1 MTDLAGCRIYE
12 VDRPAKRADMVTL
25 VWDRCD
31 MYVTDSNAMSVDSGK
46 RFRNVT
52 TANMLTPSSYKLFV
66 SSIHKTILY
75 MYTMSWSKTTTTT
88 NKIHVLVRCY
98 SSFLQFP
105 FLKFLFLFNRLLPQW
120 KLPGQISTTK
130 ILGPKLVKSASSVR
144 KLQLGELPGW
154 DGSTIGDG
162 VDVESHAWRD
172 LGSHPKKVASKL
184 WELPKGF
191 KKKTMWSGDMFFFDL
206 ARNCWWFRNPA
217 RKPVDIVNMF
227 IDS

>member
-1 MTDLAGCRIYE
+1 MVGDKLINQPNGRGLYTHYKIWLGFPIQALMTDLAGCRIYE

-88 NKIHVLVRCY
+88 NKIHVLKLLAPHF
-98 SSFLQFP
+98 SKKNSLSFICFP
-105 FLKFLFLFNRLLPQW
+105 IQPVACNG
-120 KLPGQISTTK
+120 LPGQISTTK

-162 VDVESHAWRD
+162 VDV
-172 LGSHPKKVASKL
+172 
-184 WELPKGF
+184 KGP
-191 KKKTMWSGDMFFFDL
+191 G
-206 ARNCWWFRNPA
+206 
-217 RKPVDIVNMF
+217 
-227 IDS
+227 

>member
-75 MYTMSWSKTTTTT
+75 YVH
-88 NKIHVLVRCY
+88 HVMKQKQTQQKNPC
-98 SSFLQFP
+98 
-105 FLKFLFLFNRLLPQW
+105 
-120 KLPGQISTTK
+120 
-130 ILGPKLVKSASSVR
+130 
-144 KLQLGELPGW
+144 
-154 DGSTIGDG
+154 
-162 VDVESHAWRD
+162 
-172 LGSHPKKVASKL
+172 LGSLLLLIFSNSLSNLLQPIQQPVAPAMETSRSD
-184 WELPKGF
+184 F
-191 KKKTMWSGDMFFFDL
+191 NDQ
-206 ARNCWWFRNPA
+206 NPWA
-217 RKPVDIVNMF
+217 
-227 IDS
+227 

>member
-75 MYTMSWSKTTTTT
+75 YVHHVMKQNHNH
-88 NKIHVLVRCY
+88 NKQNPCLGSLLLLI
-98 SSFLQFP
+98 SPIP
-105 FLKFLFLFNRLLPQW
+105 FLKIYFPIQQPVAPAMETSRSDFNDQ
-120 KLPGQISTTK
+120 
-130 ILGPKLVKSASSVR
+130 
-144 KLQLGELPGW
+144 
-154 DGSTIGDG
+154 
-162 VDVESHAWRD
+162 
-172 LGSHPKKVASKL
+172 
-184 WELPKGF
+184 
-191 KKKTMWSGDMFFFDL
+191 
-206 ARNCWWFRNPA
+206 NPWA
-217 RKPVDIVNMF
+217 
-227 IDS
+227 